1 MSIIITGPFTQNK
14 PAGQRGGSPVKATT
28 MAKMNFPAYSPPSN
42 IHVSPSR
49 ISSPPVRSSSMREFH
64 TAVRGEMT
72 GEVGVS
78 HGGVHVSARPSATHR
93 SVSMSTQNLTDHH
106 QRRNDNQAAYHHP
119 PHHHVANK
127 PRRSQSFNEKSM
139 SSGYG
144 SGSSSSSGGGSIA
157 QGGLSSSSTSSTGSS
172 ISNTMEYPSKTSS
185 HHSHSHGGGI
195 GGYRTYPL
203 RETSSLQTLPS
214 SASYAGGNAGQG
226 MDSRPHQNKH
236 ASHHGGG
243 GHHGHNIRSS
253 SVRNIPSASSAG
265 YNITTTTTTSAV
277 SRTTSSSAGQSSHG
291 RPIFSQP
298 ISATAA
304 RVESVDIPT
313 QPQPSS
319 TSSTMATN
327 VRVGSSSSSRAMTSG
342 QIHGESGRGE
352 NNPKPSRRHLHK
364 VKISRKYF
372 VAC

>member
-1 MSIIITGPFTQNK
+1 M
-14 PAGQRGGSPVKATT
+14 KAT
-28 MAKMNFPAYSPPSN
+28 MMLKMNFPAYSPPSN
-42 IHVSPSR
+42 IHASPSR

-64 TAVRGEMT
+64 TAVREEMT

-78 HGGVHVSARPSATHR
+78 HGGVHVPARPSATHR

-144 SGSSSSSGGGSIA
+144 SGSSSSSGGGSTA

-185 HHSHSHGGGI
+185 HHSHSHGGGV

-226 MDSRPHQNKH
+226 MDSRPYQNKH
-236 ASHHGGG
+236 ASHHGGGGGG

-265 YNITTTTTTSAV
+265 YNVTTTTTTSAV
-277 SRTTSSSAGQSSHG
+277 SRTMSSSAGQSSHG

-327 VRVGSSSSSRAMTSG
+327 VRDLSSGYPGHGHHSRVGSSSSSRAVASG